1 MKKILLPACLLTC
14 CGLLCSGYFNV
25 SIAERYRNAEKYAIG
40 DFTYAAASVR
50 KVELRW
56 TSGSV
61 DILCSDAETLSVTES
76 GDTLTDAQ
84 KLHWL
89 LDGDTLRIEFCQS
102 GYKGTFPPDA
112 KRLTLEIPVGVELD
126 AKTVS
131 AGLHLSDAALE
142 KAEIQTTSG
151 AVSVCSVTA
160 ESIELESVSGTIST
174 AALEAREE
182 IEITTTS
189 GAVAADSL
197 RAPEIELDSVS
208 GRVEAALSACRVA
221 DVKTVSGA
229 VRLTLADG
237 LGASVRYRT
246 TSGSFHADGYAA
258 SGNDFVFGS
267 GECAVRVKTTSGSLT
282 VE

>member
-1 MKKILLPACLLTC
+1 MKKILLLACLLTC
-14 CGLLCSGYFNV
+14 CGMLCSGCFNV
-25 SIAERYRNAEKYAIG
+25 VVAERYRDAEKYAVG

-76 GDTLTDAQ
+76 GSLTDAQ
-84 KLHWL
+84 KLRWL
-89 LDGDTLRIEFCQS
+89 LDGDVLRIEFCQS

-112 KRLTLEIPVGVELD
+112 KRLTLEIPASVELD

-151 AVSVCSVTA
+151 IVSVGSVTA
-160 ESIELESVSGTIST
+160 ESIELESVSGAISA

-189 GAVAADSL
+189 GAVAAESL

-208 GRVEAALSACRVA
+208 GRVEAVLSACREA

-246 TSGSFHADGYAA
+246 TSGSFHADGYSA
-258 SGNDFVFGS
+258 SGGEFVFGS

>member
-1 MKKILLPACLLTC
+1 MKKILLLACLLTC
-14 CGLLCSGYFNV
+14 CGVLCSGYFNRA
-25 SIAERYRNAEKYAIG
+25 IAERYRNAEKYAAG
-40 DFTYAAASVR
+40 NFTYAAAFVR

-76 GDTLTDAQ
+76 GSGLTDAQ

-89 LDGDTLRIEFCQS
+89 LNGDTLCIVFCQS

-112 KRLTLEIPVGVELD
+112 KRLTLEIPAGVELD
-126 AKTVS
+126 VKTVS

-151 AVSVCSVTA
+151 AIAISSVTA
-160 ESIELESVSGTIST
+160 ESIELESVSGAIST

-189 GAVAADSL
+189 GSVAAYNL
-197 RAPEIELDSVS
+197 HAPEIELDSVS
-208 GRVEAALSACRVA
+208 GRIEATLSACRSA
-221 DVKTVSGA
+221 EVKTVSGA

-246 TSGSFHADGYAA
+246 TSGSLHADGYSL
-258 SGNDFVFGS
+258 SGDDLVFGS
-267 GECAVRVKTTSGSLT
+267 GECAIRVKTTSGSLT
-282 VE
+282 IE